1 MFLDDSPIRQESDDL
16 LNRSEFAKKIGDSII
31 NLNAE
36 NGLCIGMF
44 GPWGSG
50 KTSILYMLLEEINQ
64 KVAKQKTRPII
75 LSFNPWNFTTAEQL
89 FHQFF
94 YMLADEFASSSE
106 QAIKEIGDAF
116 KKYAN
121 IAAEISSVTQFN
133 ALQLAFSSIGAVS
146 KFLSPNNILNDNDLT
161 KQRDIIIKRLREQK
175 QKIIIVI
182 DDIDRLPNDEIR
194 LIFQLVNSVA
204 KFPNTIYLLSFD
216 RNIVANALSKIQN
229 SDGNDFLEK
238 IIQVPIEIPEIREDS
253 LNKILFTKLDEILKT
268 YGLGLDQG
276 HWQFVFKDCLE
287 GNVKTIRDINRL
299 INTLHTKCLV
309 VGNEVDFADLVAISF
324 IENNYPDLYYWIKK
338 NPEKLVGGK
347 EFWKDQ
353 NKSYKSIIEEHKNEM
368 VNLFHSNGE
377 LYNDMLGVLFPY
389 WSQYN
394 SETTEKLWRK
404 RRIGH
409 KEFFYRYFCLG
420 LDNGQISREII
431 DKALF
436 IFDEQ
441 DLSNFLD
448 EVNYNY
454 SGKFFLNELRA
465 ALEELGETRKL
476 LIAKVLI
483 RKAGAFKEE
492 RESLFDFP
500 IHTLI
505 EFEIKNLLNSIK
517 DEHLVY
523 GLLKDVIINAD
534 ENSVLMVSKLI
545 DSIKTSYERLAEDN
559 QKRDDNVFLV
569 SEEHLL
575 KCEKLFSD
583 KILQIARTTDLF
595 DLPHAGRILYLFE
608 RVDNKNF
615 NDYINSRIND
625 SLEILKYLQTFASEI
640 YVNGVNSGWN
650 YQQEYVKHLSEDK
663 IEKAYTESLKD
674 GSIWKLSD
682 EMQLKIIAFEF
693 SKMKK
698 RDWEDCI
705 PKSVVEKRLNELK
718 QTNINFS

>member
-1 MFLDDSPIRQESDDL
+1 MFLDDSPIQGEQDDL
-16 LNRSEFAKKIGDSII
+16 LNRSEFAKRIGQSI
-31 NLNAE
+31 LRMNAE

-50 KTSILYMLLEEINQ
+50 KTSIINMLLEEIRREEIQ
-64 KVAKQKTRPII
+64 GKTIPVV
-75 LSFNPWNFTTAEQL
+75 LCFNPWNFTTEEQL
-89 FHQFF
+89 IHQFF
-94 YMLADEFASSSE
+94 CMLANRFASSPE

-116 KKYAN
+116 RNYAN
-121 IAAEISSVTQFN
+121 TIEEIGSLTQVIGVK
-133 ALQLAFSSIGAVS
+133 LAFSSA
-146 KFLSPNNILNDNDLT
+146 KFLSRFLTSRNVLNGNDLD
-161 KQRDIIIKRLREQK
+161 KQRKLIEERLKKQK

-182 DDIDRLPNDEIR
+182 DDIDRLPNSEIR

-216 RNIVANALSKIQN
+216 RSIVANALSGIQN
-229 SDGNDFLEK
+229 CDGNDFLEK
-238 IIQVPIEIPEIREDS
+238 IVQVPIEIPEIREEN
-253 LNKILFTKLDEILKT
+253 LNKVLFAKLSEILKT

-287 GNVKTIRDINRL
+287 GNIKTIRDINRL
-299 INTLHTKCLV
+299 INTLHTKCILI
-309 VGNEVDFADLVAISF
+309 GNEVDFADLVAISF
-324 IENNYPDLYYWIKK
+324 IENNYPDLYYWIKM
-338 NPEKLVGGK
+338 NSNKLIGEDKFWKAYNQDRKKIIEQHKDEILK
-347 EFWKDQ
+347 EFPD
-353 NKSYKSIIEEHKNEM
+353 H
-368 VNLFHSNGE
+368 GE
-377 LYNDMLGVLFPY
+377 LYNDMLGALFPF
-389 WSQYN
+389 WSQFF
-394 SETTEKLWRK
+394 SETEEKLWRK

-420 LDNGQISREII
+420 LDNGQISRAII

-454 SGKFFLNELRA
+454 SGKYFLNELRA
-465 ALEELGETRKL
+465 SLEELGEARKL

-492 RESLFDFP
+492 ERKSVFDFP
-500 IHTLI
+500 IQTLI
-505 EFEIKNLLNSIK
+505 EFEIKNLLNNIK

-523 GLLKDVIINAD
+523 DLLKDVIINAE

-545 DSIKTSYERLAEDN
+545 DSIKTSYERLAEGN
-559 QKRDDNVFLV
+559 QKRDKGFLI
-569 SEEHLL
+569 SEDHLL

-583 KILQIARTTDLF
+583 KILQIASTKDLF
-595 DLPHAGRILYLFE
+595 DLPHAGRILNLFE
-608 RVDNKNF
+608 RVDNKKF

-625 SLEILKYLQTFASEI
+625 SLDILKYLQTFASEI

-650 YQQEYVKHLSEDK
+650 YQKEYIKHLSEDK

-698 RDWEDCI
+698 REWEDCI

>member
-1 MFLDDSPIRQESDDL
+1 MFLDDYPIREERDDL
-16 LNRSEFAKKIGDSII
+16 LNRSEFAKKIGNTIL

-50 KTSILYMLLEEINQ
+50 KTSIINMLLEEINQ
-64 KVAKQKTRPII
+64 KIAQQGSKPIVF
-75 LSFNPWNFTTAEQL
+75 SFNPWNFTTAEQL

-94 YMLADEFASSSE
+94 YLLASKFASSSE
-106 QAIKEIGDAF
+106 QKIKEIGDAL

-133 ALQLAFSSIGAVS
+133 TLKLAFSSIDAVN
-146 KFLSPNNILNDNDLT
+146 KLLLSNNILNDNDLT

-182 DDIDRLPNDEIR
+182 DDIDRLPNSEIR

-204 KFPNTIYLLSFD
+204 KFPNAIYLLSFD
-216 RNIVANALSKIQN
+216 RKIVANALSEIQN
-229 SDGNDFLEK
+229 CDGNDFLQK
-238 IIQVPIEIPEIREDS
+238 IVQVPIEIPEIREDS

-287 GNVKTIRDINRL
+287 GNIKTIRDINRL

-324 IENNYPDLYYWIKK
+324 IENNYPDLYYWIKT
-338 NPEKLVGGK
+338 NPNKLVGEDK
-347 EFWKDQ
+347 FWKAYNQDR
-353 NKSYKSIIEEHKNEM
+353 KSIIEQHKNEILK
-368 VNLFHSNGE
+368 VFPDHGD
-377 LYNDMLGVLFPY
+377 LYNDMLGALFPF
-389 WSQYN
+389 WTQFF
-394 SETTEKLWRK
+394 SETEEQLWRK
-404 RRIGH
+404 RRLGH
-409 KEFFYRYFCLG
+409 REFFDRYFCLG
-420 LDNGQISREII
+420 LDDGQISREII

-436 IFDEQ
+436 ILDEQ
-441 DLSNFLD
+441 DLSIFLD

-465 ALEELGETRKL
+465 ALEELGETRKI

-483 RKAGAFKEE
+483 QKAGAFKEE
-492 RESLFDFP
+492 RKSVFDFP

-505 EFEIKNLLNSIK
+505 EFEIKNLLNNIK
-517 DEHLVY
+517 NEHLVY
-523 GLLKDVIINAD
+523 NLLKDVIINAE
-534 ENSVLMVSKLI
+534 ENSFLMVSKLI
-545 DSIKTSYERLAEDN
+545 DSIKTSYERIAEDN
-559 QKRDDNVFLV
+559 QKRDNGFLI
-569 SEEHLL
+569 SEDHLL

-583 KILQIARTTDLF
+583 RILQIASTKDLF
-595 DLPHAGRILYLFE
+595 DLPYAGRILNLFE
-608 RVDNKNF
+608 RVDNKKF

-650 YQQEYVKHLSEDK
+650 YQKEYIKHLSEDK

-698 RDWEDCI
+698 REWEDCI

>member
-1 MFLDDSPIRQESDDL
+1 MFLDDSPIREESDDL
-16 LNRSEFAKKIGDSII
+16 LNRSEFAKKIGNTIL

-50 KTSILYMLLEEINQ
+50 KTSILNMLLEEINQ
-64 KVAKQKTRPII
+64 KVAQQGSKPIVF
-75 LSFNPWNFTTAEQL
+75 SFNPWNFTTAEQL

-94 YMLADEFASSSE
+94 YLLASKFASSSE
-106 QAIKEIGDAF
+106 QKIKDIGDAL

-121 IAAEISSVTQFN
+121 VAAEISSVTQFN
-133 ALQLAFSSIGAVS
+133 ALKLAFGSIDAVNKLLSS
-146 KFLSPNNILNDNDLT
+146 NNILNDNDLT

-182 DDIDRLPNDEIR
+182 DDIDRLPNSEIR

-216 RNIVANALSKIQN
+216 RSIVANALSKIQN

-287 GNVKTIRDINRL
+287 GNIKTIRDINRL

-324 IENNYPDLYYWIKK
+324 IENNYPDLYYWIKT
-338 NPEKLVGGK
+338 NPNKLVGKDKFWKAYNQDRKKIIEQHKDEILK
-347 EFWKDQ
+347 EFPD
-353 NKSYKSIIEEHKNEM
+353 Y
-368 VNLFHSNGE
+368 GE
-377 LYNDMLGVLFPY
+377 LYNDMLGALFPF
-389 WSQYN
+389 WSQFF
-394 SETTEKLWRK
+394 SETEVKLWRK

-420 LDNGQISREII
+420 LDYGQISREII

-436 IFDEQ
+436 ILDEQ
-441 DLSNFLD
+441 DLSIFLD

-465 ALEELGETRKL
+465 ALEELGETRKI

-492 RESLFDFP
+492 ERKSVFDFP
-500 IHTLI
+500 IQTLI
-505 EFEIKNLLNSIK
+505 EFEIKNLLNNIK

-523 GLLKDVIINAD
+523 DLLKDVIINAE

-545 DSIKTSYERLAEDN
+545 DSIKTSYERLAEGN
-559 QKRDDNVFLV
+559 QKRDKGFLI
-569 SEEHLL
+569 SEDHLL

-583 KILQIARTTDLF
+583 KILQIASTKDLF
-595 DLPHAGRILYLFE
+595 DLPHGGRILNLFE
-608 RVDNKNF
+608 RVDNKKF

-625 SLEILKYLQTFASEI
+625 SLDILKYLQTFASEI
-640 YVNGVNSGWN
+640 CVNGVNSGWN
-650 YQQEYVKHLSEDK
+650 YQKEYLKHLSEDK
-663 IEKAYTESLKD
+663 IKKAYTESLKD

-698 RDWEDCI
+698 REWEDCI